1 MMAPVQEPVIRRD
14 PTPVIPVPPPRV
26 QMEEPLD
33 LGGANAPIIQEAVS
47 RAMPARGEARPA
59 PAAQPQKRRLFGGL
73 FSGRR
78 PEYEAQPI
86 EPRFE
91 PPMPAAAPRA
101 QAPAQAAT
109 QPQPPAQRAT
119 AEPPRQQNPAPEDL
133 FAGVAEDD
141 RFEIPAFLRRQ
152 GNTGG

>member
-1 MMAPVQEPVIRRD
+1 
-14 PTPVIPVPPPRV
+14 V
-26 QMEEPLD
+26 QMEEPLT
-33 LGGANAPIIQEAVS
+33 LGTVDTPIIQEAVS
-47 RAMPARGEARPA
+47 RAIHARAEARPA
-59 PAAQPQKRRLFGGL
+59 LGTPTQKRRLFGGL
-73 FSGRR
+73 FGGRR

-101 QAPAQAAT
+101 QAPAQAAP

-119 AEPPRQQNPAPEDL
+119 AEPPRQQNPSPEDL